1 MLPEEPS
8 FPFQS
13 NSPAPELWCV
23 RVAPCFHIWAAGTET
38 WLNRA
43 LLLRGGCYAAW
54 QRGNENQTWNRL
66 TNTAVLSQ
74 LPLQHQGFP
83 DNHLNQC
90 PAHALP
96 LLSQLQ
102 PSTPGILGSKHLCV
116 RVSALSLHMPML
128 TVPKGLLLMFVA
140 GSLFL
145 HVWNP
150 APSFSDFINIMV
162 QLWDNYAQ
170 EKITYLQNKV

>member
-13 NSPAPELWCV
+13 KSRAPELWCV
-23 RVAPCFHIWAAGTET
+23 RVAPCFHTSAAGTET

-43 LLLRGGCYAAW
+43 LLLRSGCYTAW
-54 QRGNENQTWNRL
+54 PRGNENQMWNRL
-66 TNTAVLSQ
+66 TNTAVLSW

-90 PAHALP
+90 PSHALP

-102 PSTPGILGSKHLCV
+102 PSTPGVLASKHLCV
-116 RVSALSLHMPML
+116 WSISTQPSHAHGNSAKRL
-128 TVPKGLLLMFVA
+128 TAHVVA

-145 HVWNP
+145 LVWNP
-150 APSFSDFINIMV
+150 APSFSDLINIMV